1 MKVFFDDATTL
12 TGARTI
18 PRAMVLVYGTRS
30 NVELEAVTAQDNL
43 PIDLEAM
50 GCKEWKLEIKPA
62 FSNDS
67 KVLLS
72 SLLDSSALQGNKFS
86 FSLGL
91 FSMSLYRYTEG
102 RSKSPALLSMSGYAK
117 VNDPESKLTAFEFL
131 INVQGR
137 TNINVD
143 TCSTSSLEA
152 LGEAL
157 SEEIEARKAG
167 DNDLQDQID
176 RLVITGGQVTVNGI
190 MAVDGD
196 ITLNLGD
203 LKDVSQETA
212 DLLKSIKEVQSGYND
227 LVTVQIGNLQMV
239 TKEILELSLAKL
251 EEELEFRNQQFEVA
265 VPLTGS
271 FPMSLEEA
279 IAASTNGELVY
290 RTVVNGVVTV
300 WIGTMYQNAV
310 TNLTRMNM
318 IKNQVSEEVA
328 PDTETLVEI
337 ASSAG
342 TVQIQKLTLDF
353 GSGYNFTGRTLN
365 ILFTSAKA
373 RT

>member
-30 NVELEAVTAQDNL
+30 NMELEAVTVQDNL
-43 PIDLEAM
+43 PIDLESM

-72 SLLDSSALQGNKFS
+72 YLMDSSVLQGNKFS

-91 FSMSLYRYTEG
+91 FSMALCRYTEG
-102 RSKSPALLSMSGYAK
+102 RSKSPAFLSMSGYANT
-117 VNDPESKLTAFEFL
+117 NDPESKRAAFEFL

-137 TNINVD
+137 TNISVD

-176 RLVITGGQVTVNGI
+176 RLVITG
-190 MAVDGD
+190 
-196 ITLNLGD
+196 
-203 LKDVSQETA
+203 
-212 DLLKSIKEVQSGYND
+212 
-227 LVTVQIGNLQMV
+227 
-239 TKEILELSLAKL
+239 
-251 EEELEFRNQQFEVA
+251 
-265 VPLTGS
+265 
-271 FPMSLEEA
+271 
-279 IAASTNGELVY
+279 
-290 RTVVNGVVTV
+290 
-300 WIGTMYQNAV
+300 
-310 TNLTRMNM
+310 
-318 IKNQVSEEVA
+318 
-328 PDTETLVEI
+328 
-337 ASSAG
+337 
-342 TVQIQKLTLDF
+342 
-353 GSGYNFTGRTLN
+353 
-365 ILFTSAKA
+365 
-373 RT
+373 